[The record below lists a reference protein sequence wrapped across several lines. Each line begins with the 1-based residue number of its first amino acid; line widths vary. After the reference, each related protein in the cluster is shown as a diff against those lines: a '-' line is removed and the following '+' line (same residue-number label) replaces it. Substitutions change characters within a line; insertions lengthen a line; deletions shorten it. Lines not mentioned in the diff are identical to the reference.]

1 MPETYLST
9 HIHTISHPNP
19 TARQDVEHSRA
30 YIDELYSDNVHS
42 NHDALICLKNAVI
55 GSNKQKGS
63 IIALGIVPR
72 LTSFLTLPDVPPAVR
87 IDAAIVLGSLA
98 KGDAAHVEEL
108 VRCGVVPVLLAIVCG
123 GGGGG
128 SGAEG
133 SASGDIASGSSGSS
147 KTRRCD
153 HHPASRLVEAC
164 LCALRSIFLHSSAP
178 PVGELDSDLPALSQ
192 MIGLAAADQSIACQ
206 SSVAEILVPVCH
218 SYREQ
223 MLLNEAGVVPVLAR
237 LINSG
242 YADLQVPAIKC
253 LAAMCFTNERV
264 AEVVCATR

>member
-1 MPETYLST
+1 M
-9 HIHTISHPNP
+9 
-19 TARQDVEHSRA
+19 QDVEHSRV
-30 YIDELYSDNVHS
+30 YIDELYSDNVQS

-87 IDAAIVLGSLA
+87 IDAAVVLGSLA

-108 VRCGVVPVLLAIVCG
+108 VRCGVVPILLAIVCG
-123 GGGGG
+123 GASGGGG
-128 SGAEG
+128 VGDGGDVAAASVAG
-133 SASGDIASGSSGSS
+133 SSSSGSGS
-147 KTRRCD
+147 KTRRGE
-153 HHPASRLVEAC
+153 HRPASRLVEAC
-164 LCALRSIFLHSSAP
+164 LCALRSIFRHSSVP
-178 PVGELDSDLPALSQ
+178 PVGELDSNLPALSQ

-242 YADLQVPAIKC
+242 YADLRVPAIKC